1 MEDTPPKI
9 IKFDEIKIELLEALN
24 KKNLHLP
31 EKVTIVDGFVNQPL
45 SMELSGSFI
54 IGWPSVP
61 MIMLVGVESGRIYY
75 FALKAIL
82 PSIKI

>member
-1 MEDTPPKI
+1 MEDASPKI
-9 IKFDEIKIELLEALN
+9 IKFDEIKTELLEALN
-24 KKNLHLP
+24 KRNLHIS

-45 SMELSGSFI
+45 SMELSGSFV
-54 IGWPSVP
+54 IGWPAVP
-61 MIMLVGVESGRIYY
+61 MIMLVGSESWRIYY